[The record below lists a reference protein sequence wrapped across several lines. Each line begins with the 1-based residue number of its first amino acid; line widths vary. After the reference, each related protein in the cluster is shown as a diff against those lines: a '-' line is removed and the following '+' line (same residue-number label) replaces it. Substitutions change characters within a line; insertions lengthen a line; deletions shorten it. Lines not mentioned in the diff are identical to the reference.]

1 MKLFLLLLKVT
12 NANQIVLETVSFDL
26 TGKKTIMW
34 ENFWCLQLIEFIAA
48 ELIMELFKIL
58 YQKLQLIKLTNS
70 CFDFSLIYVLTNWML
85 NRNICYSLKLYFFYQ
100 ERYILNENTTNI
112 NRDRNELVSSLKQT
126 VVNKT
131 DCFRKSKHHF
141 TFETTDVQI
150 KLSLCS
156 LHATIKSCR
165 IPMTW

>member
-1 MKLFLLLLKVT
+1 MKLFLSLLKVT
-12 NANQIVLETVSFDL
+12 NASQIALETVSFDL

-100 ERYILNENTTNI
+100 ERYILNEN
-112 NRDRNELVSSLKQT
+112 S
-126 VVNKT
+126 
-131 DCFRKSKHHF
+131 
-141 TFETTDVQI
+141 
-150 KLSLCS
+150 
-156 LHATIKSCR
+156 
-165 IPMTW
+165 